1 MKTGRRVIFWITAFA
16 VVFVTFWFGYTRKPA
31 EVKADPKAVPVEVQ
45 KVTAD
50 SIKNVIGLTGWVEA
64 NVVIDVK
71 SKVSGRIE
79 SLAAVSSKGDLVPL
93 EEGLTVTKGQQL
105 AVIDRGIYLAKVA
118 SAKAQVKAAEVE
130 LADAER
136 EKKRIVALYEA
147 GSVTEQSKDKA
158 ATAAELAAARLD
170 SAKAVLELAEIDLRE
185 STVRSPID
193 GIVTAKHVDEGAM
206 LEKLSIGGVGGASL
220 SEGGGGGRIVTVAD
234 MKTVKIIVAVA
245 EKHAGEV
252 AVGTPCQ
259 IRVDALP
266 DKVFDAQVYSVHP
279 ALDQQTHTIQVEI
292 RLKNQ
297 ELLLKTGMFTRV
309 ALITERKDN
318 VVVIPR
324 DVMLGGKVDR
334 YYAYVVE
341 GGIAH
346 KRFVTLGITEAAKCE
361 ITDGLKP
368 GETLVVNG
376 MNFLA
381 DGIGVEVVRMEDIK

>member
-16 VVFVTFWFGYTRKPA
+16 VVFVTLWFGYNHKPA
-31 EVKADPKAVPVEVQ
+31 EVKAEQRVVPVEVQ
-45 KVTAD
+45 KVSTG
-50 SIKNVIGLTGWVEA
+50 SIRNTIELTSWMEA
-64 NVVIDVK
+64 NEVVDIK

-79 SLAAVSSKGDLVPL
+79 SLQAVRPTGSEGAGGNSVPV

-105 AVIDRGIYLAKVA
+105 AVIDHDMYLAQVA
-118 SAKAQVKAAEVE
+118 SASAAVKAAGIE

-170 SAKAVLELAEIDLRE
+170 SAKAAMELAQVDLRE
-185 STVRSPID
+185 STITSPID
-193 GIVTAKHVDEGAM
+193 GTVTKKYIDRGNLVRPGDPIV
-206 LEKLSIGGVGGASL
+206 
-220 SEGGGGGRIVTVAD
+220 RVAD

-252 AVGTPCQ
+252 AVGTPCE

-266 DKVFDAQVYSVHP
+266 DKVLDAQVYSVHP
-279 ALDQQTHTIQVEI
+279 ALDEQTHTIQVEI

-297 ELLLKTGMFTRV
+297 ELLFKLGMFARV
-309 ALITERKDN
+309 ALITKRKDN

-324 DVMLGGKVDR
+324 DVILGGKVDR
-334 YYAYVVE
+334 YYVYVAE

-381 DGIGVEVVRMEDIK
+381 DGISVEVVRIEDIK

>member
-16 VVFVTFWFGYTRKPA
+16 VVFVTLWFGYNHKPA
-31 EVKADPKAVPVEVQ
+31 EVKAEQRVVPVEVQ
-45 KVTAD
+45 KVSTG
-50 SIKNVIGLTGWVEA
+50 SIRNTIKLTSWMEA
-64 NVVIDVK
+64 NEVVDIK

-79 SLAAVSSKGDLVPL
+79 SLQAVRPTGSEGAGGNSVPV

-105 AVIDRGIYLAKVA
+105 AVIDHDMYLAQVA
-118 SAKAQVKAAEVE
+118 SASAAVKAAGIE

-170 SAKAVLELAEIDLRE
+170 SAKAALELAQVDLRE
-185 STVRSPID
+185 STITSPID
-193 GIVTAKHVDEGAM
+193 GTVTKKYIDRGNLVRPGDPIV
-206 LEKLSIGGVGGASL
+206 
-220 SEGGGGGRIVTVAD
+220 RVAD

-252 AVGTPCQ
+252 AVGTPCE

-266 DKVFDAQVYSVHP
+266 DKVFDVQVYSVHP
-279 ALDQQTHTIQVEI
+279 ALDEQTHTIQVEI

-297 ELLLKTGMFTRV
+297 ELLLKPGMFARV
-309 ALITERKDN
+309 ALTTERKDN

-324 DVMLGGKVDR
+324 DVILGGKVDR
-334 YYAYVVE
+334 YYVYVAE

-381 DGIGVEVVRMEDIK
+381 DGIGVEVVRIEDIK